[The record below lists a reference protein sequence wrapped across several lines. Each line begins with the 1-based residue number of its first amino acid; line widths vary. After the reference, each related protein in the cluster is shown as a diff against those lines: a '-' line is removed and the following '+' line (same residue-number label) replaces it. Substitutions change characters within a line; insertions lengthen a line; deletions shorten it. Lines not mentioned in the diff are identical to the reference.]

1 MKTTLLD
8 RPSKKAIDPRFWV
21 GAVVGSVFVGQK
33 VRVFDTDFCRKEPE
47 DLRKNYREGVITKI
61 VDATSTGWAKHV
73 HFKVFG
79 SPISDE
85 LTFFTLRGNRVTHY
99 VFVLNSRQMCLF

>member
-1 MKTTLLD
+1 MKGILQD

-33 VRVFDTDFCRKEPE
+33 VRVFDTDFCRKEPD
-47 DLRKNYREGVITKI
+47 DLRKNYREAVITKI
-61 VDATSTGWAKHV
+61 VDETSNGWAKHV
-73 HFKVFG
+73 HFRVFG

-85 LTFFTLRGNRVTHY
+85 LTFFTLRGNKITHY
-99 VFVLNSRQMCLF
+99 VFVEKSGQMCLF